1 MTVWVNKYYPEIGNL
16 GSQKNPK
23 NRLKASWRPGFS
35 TFFAKLFE
43 IIFDDFTKFRAKPSV
58 CKLVLHSEK

>member
-43 IIFDDFTKFRAKPSV
+43 IIFDDFTKFRATP
-58 CKLVLHSEK
+58 